1 MERLQW
7 VSAKRWGAWAGAAA
21 TIGVGAAFATQA
33 SQPGPGTTAAAAP
46 EAVAGSVGRIA
57 TLDVYS
63 LTERLMSLPS
73 GLESVEAAVKPFQD
87 EITKLQEEFD
97 RLVARLQTL
106 PANDPTFETTS
117 NEGREKQSKLRRLQ
131 GEADAAIESAR
142 AGLLVRTFN
151 QVVEASNKVAAREGF
166 AYVLNSRSAE
176 RAIETNSVTIA
187 LQELLARPMILAPG
201 DADITE
207 RVAAELKLPLEG
219 ATPAANSNPSEK
231 VQSGPS
237 GPK

>member
-1 MERLQW
+1 MERVQRA
-7 VSAKRWGAWAGAAA
+7 SAKRAGMWVGAAMA
-21 TIGVGAAFATQA
+21 IGLGAAFASQA
-33 SQPGPGTTAAAAP
+33 SQPGPGAASNAAAP
-46 EAVAGSVGRIA
+46 ATAGRIA

-97 RLVARLQTL
+97 RMVAKLQTL
-106 PANDPTFETTS
+106 PTNDPSFETTS

-131 GEADAAIESAR
+131 GEADAAIEAAR

-187 LQELLARPMILAPG
+187 LQELLARPMILAPA
-201 DADITE
+201 DADITD
-207 RVAAELKLPLEG
+207 RVAVELRLPAEG
-219 ATPAANSNPSEK
+219 ASPAPVPGTSEK
-231 VQSGPS
+231 VESGP
-237 GPK
+237 GEPK